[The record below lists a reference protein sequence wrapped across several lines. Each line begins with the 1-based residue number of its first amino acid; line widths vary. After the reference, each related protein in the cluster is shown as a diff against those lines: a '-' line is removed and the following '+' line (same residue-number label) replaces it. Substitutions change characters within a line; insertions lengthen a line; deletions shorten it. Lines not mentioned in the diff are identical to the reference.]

1 MVNRAKTCTDY
12 TDWTRGE
19 EELLY
24 AITDRRLYADEKT
37 DALARLVEL
46 AATWAANGVSYIQ
59 IRERDL
65 PAREQVELTRAII
78 HAAQHVSGKSSAPR
92 ILVNGRADV
101 ALAAGADGVHLPSG
115 RDSLAP
121 EEVRSIF
128 AAAGHSRPPVISISC
143 HTLEEVKVARQQSPD
158 CILFAPVFE
167 KMIREQAIAVDA
179 GESGG
184 GVSRLPGTGLAS
196 LEQACRAAAP
206 VPVFALGGV
215 TEENAA
221 DCLRA
226 GAAGIAAI
234 RLLQEPPSAWKHL
247 A

>member
-1 MVNRAKTCTDY
+1 M
-12 TDWTRGE
+12 
-19 EELLY
+19 LY
-24 AITDRRLYADEKT
+24 AITDRRLYAEKKA
-37 DALARLVEL
+37 DALAQLVDL
-46 AATWAANGVSYIQ
+46 AATWAANGVSFIQ
-59 IRERDL
+59 LRERDL
-65 PAREQVELTRAII
+65 TAREQVELTRAVI
-78 HAAQHVSGKSSAPR
+78 HAVHQVSGKTSAPR
-92 ILVNGRADV
+92 ILVNARVDV

-115 RDSLAP
+115 PNALTP

-128 AAAGHSRPPVISISC
+128 AAAGRSRPVISVSC
-143 HTLEEVKVARQQSPD
+143 HTVEEVTLARQQSPD

-167 KMIREQAIAVDA
+167 KVLRKKEIALGEQE
-179 GESGG
+179 GQEGTM
-184 GVSRLPGTGLAS
+184 RFPGTGLVV

-215 TEENAA
+215 TAENAA

-234 RLLQEPPSAWKHL
+234 RLVHEPPSVWKHL